1 MDDLTNKI
9 TLTRTEL
16 NLEQDPEKRQAITK
30 SLNKLLLQ
38 KEIETMKKR
47 MEQLSTSQ

>member
-16 NLEQDPEKRQAITK
+16 NLTQDPEKRQEITK
-30 SLNKLLLQ
+30 RLNKMLLQ
-38 KEIETMKKR
+38 KEIETIKKR
-47 MEQLSTSQ
+47 MEQMNT